1 MKTRFIIL
9 FLLVQCGLF
18 AQGQMLRGFVYVEGG
33 VEPVPYANI
42 VVEGKNVG
50 ATTNFDGYFQVNKVP
65 VGLQTITVSFL
76 GFESKTIET
85 RIYRNKPTTVKVY
98 LSESTQMLNTV
109 DLNIERAEKKVK
121 VNTAVVTLNPK
132 SIETFS
138 AGGDPDLMKAIAVL
152 PGVVTTGDQGGQL
165 YIRGGA
171 PIQNLVL
178 LDGMIVYNPFHSIG
192 FFSVFDT
199 DVIQSAK
206 VYTAGFGAEYGSRN
220 SSVMDVKTRDGN
232 RKDITGKL
240 YSSTYMSKLLV
251 EAPIGPKNENGLAN
265 NSIFISGKTSYLRQ
279 AAPIFYPYVETRFG
293 GLPFTFNDLYGK
305 FTTQSDN
312 GSKLSAKAFNFSDA
326 VLLDSAKGIQW
337 NSWGYEIGRASCRER
352 V

>member
-152 PGVVTTGDQGGQL
+152 PGVVTTGDQGASC
-165 YIRGGA
+165 IFVA
-171 PIQNLVL
+171 VL
-178 LDGMIVYNPFHSIG
+178 QY
-192 FFSVFDT
+192 
-199 DVIQSAK
+199 
-206 VYTAGFGAEYGSRN
+206 
-220 SSVMDVKTRDGN
+220 
-232 RKDITGKL
+232 
-240 YSSTYMSKLLV
+240 
-251 EAPIGPKNENGLAN
+251 
-265 NSIFISGKTSYLRQ
+265 KTSCCWM
-279 AAPIFYPYVETRFG
+279 E
-293 GLPFTFNDLYGK
+293 
-305 FTTQSDN
+305 
-312 GSKLSAKAFNFSDA
+312 
-326 VLLDSAKGIQW
+326 
-337 NSWGYEIGRASCRER
+337 
-352 V
+352 